1 MELAT
6 LILFECSPILKSG
19 KTIERWRR
27 KAIGTKDYH
36 AYAMIDVSQL
46 PVI

>member
-1 MELAT
+1 MSAT
-6 LILFECSPILKSG
+6 LILFEHSPILKIG